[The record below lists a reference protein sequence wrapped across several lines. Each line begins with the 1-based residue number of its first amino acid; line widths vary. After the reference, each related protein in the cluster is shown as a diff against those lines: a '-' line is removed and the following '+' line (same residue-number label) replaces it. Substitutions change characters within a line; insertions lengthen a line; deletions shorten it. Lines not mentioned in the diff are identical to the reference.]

1 MRSQAP
7 SEWEA
12 CGGLNIHAHSL
23 SCKDLCSKG
32 LYTNWLTICILFTA
46 LTKLVPLSKRHCRT
60 GPCIGRKRLNAL
72 MIQKVFNS
80 STSSIGYTLIP
91 SKQNCA
97 YRACGQSTWRAPC
110 RHTQRSKGFNANK
123 CKRDLVSKRY
133 LRILLAEGSSQFL
146 KRDIMMNLGGY
157 QTLDSCCDLQ
167 TKYLEYILE
176 ILTSS
181 RWWTEK
187 PNPTIKIGWSHQK
200 DCPSR
205 FHWRFVAYARIISS
219 LAQLLEMRIQ
229 GGGGQI
235 SCWL

>member
-146 KRDIMMNLGGY
+146 KTWHNDESRRLSDAWLVLWFTNKILGIHPWNP
-157 QTLDSCCDLQ
+157 
-167 TKYLEYILE
+167 YILKMMDRE
-176 ILTSS
+176 TQSD
-181 RWWTEK
+181 
-187 PNPTIKIGWSHQK
+187 H
-200 DCPSR
+200 
-205 FHWRFVAYARIISS
+205 
-219 LAQLLEMRIQ
+219 
-229 GGGGQI
+229 
-235 SCWL
+235 